1 MGPLIRR
8 ALYAAALLS
17 AACNCGA
24 RIVPIDTGCTL
35 TASCTDAGGEPYDAS
50 FIEGSPPDAGP
61 ADAGHPDAG
70 DPDSGTPD
78 SGTPD
83 SGIPD
88 SGTADSGTPDSGTT
102 IPDAGPVIC
111 PTTLQQ
117 HDVGMQ
123 QSALPDLTW
132 FGAGY
137 TLAIDEVV
145 SPSPWHTEI
154 FLQKTDPSGAPIGAH
169 VAFTVDDGV
178 SSLWPSISFSGTEYA
193 VAYLDGTTRRA
204 TLQRADANLQPIPGS
219 TVVLGAAAG
228 NQSLAAVAFSNGG
241 WGVAWSESGGG
252 VWLQRFDTS
261 GAAVGTPIDLGAG
274 WLSENGTSLIATAEG
289 WAVLATGTTTTLVE
303 VSAGGTVTPT
313 VLPFS
318 SGRGSLATDG
328 TQYFVVAGDNTG
340 HFARVAKGGGVISGS
355 VASMGGAFTSLTNVV
370 VLGGQVRVFWSES
383 YAGDLQPYFT
393 ALLPVD
399 FSGTAISGTPLD
411 TQSNAA
417 FNRALAAPCGWAV
430 VYTTFDSTEL
440 AHLEVR
446 TQ

>member
-1 MGPLIRR
+1 MGALIRR

-24 RIVPIDTGCTL
+24 RIVPIPAECAL
-35 TASCTDAGGEPYDAS
+35 TSACEDAGAEASDAS
-50 FIEGSPPDAGP
+50 FIEGSRPDAGQ
-61 ADAGHPDAG
+61 ADAG
-70 DPDSGTPD
+70 DPDAGQQDSGTPD
-78 SGTPD
+78 SGMTD
-83 SGIPD
+83 SGAPL
-88 SGTADSGTPDSGTT
+88 
-102 IPDAGPVIC
+102 PDAGPVIC
-111 PTTLQQ
+111 PTVLQQ
-117 HDVGMQ
+117 HDVGTQ

-132 FGAGY
+132 WGAGY
-137 TLAIDEVV
+137 TLAIDQVV

-154 FLQKTDPSGAPIGAH
+154 FLQKTDPSGAPIGAL
-169 VAFTVDDGV
+169 VPFTVDDGL
-178 SSLWPSISFSGTEYA
+178 SSLWPSIAFSGTEYA

-204 TLQRADANLQPIPGS
+204 TLQRADSNLQPIPGS
-219 TVVLGAAAG
+219 TVVLGDASG
-228 NQSLAAVAFSNGG
+228 NQSLAAVAFSNGR
-241 WGVAWSESGGG
+241 WGAAWSESGGG

-261 GAAVGTPIDLGAG
+261 GAAVGTPIDVGTG
-274 WLSENGTSLIATAEG
+274 WLSENGHSLIATAEG

-303 VSAGGTVTPT
+303 ISADGAVTPT

-328 TQYFVVAGDNTG
+328 TQYFVVTGDNTG
-340 HFARVAKGGGVISGS
+340 HFARVAKGGGVINSS
-355 VASMGGAFTSLTNVV
+355 VASMGGMFTSLTNVL

-383 YAGDLQPYFT
+383 YAGDLKPYFT

-399 FSGTAISGTPLD
+399 FSGTVVSGTPLD

-430 VYTTFDSTEL
+430 VYTTFDSSEL

-446 TQ
+446 AQ